1 MTTDVSPRETG
12 RLLRLAVPVIFTSVG
27 NMMMGLVD
35 TMVVG
40 QYSSL
45 ALAGVAAGNS
55 VFYTVAMIG
64 IGFLGAMDPIVAQS
78 HGARE
83 PKQALQCLASA
94 LQQALVFALLATPL
108 LLFIAAHLD
117 WTGAAPDVAHAAEPF
132 LRTLS
137 YGLLPMMIFQVFQR
151 YWQGMEIALP
161 FTLIMILSNIINYIF
176 ALAFVHGRWG
186 FPPMGAEGAAWATLV
201 VRLVSLVAAVI
212 YTLWLWKKRPYYRP
226 DFARLLPLLKNFHR
240 SMHVRI
246 FRLGLPSSLQMGLEV
261 CAFSLTTLMV
271 ARLGAEMLATHQ
283 IVLNIASFAFMF
295 PLGLSA
301 ATATRVGYHMG
312 RKHRPEA
319 LTTSWLGIVIGALMM
334 ATSALILFA
343 IPNQLLRL
351 FTQDLAVIQLGV
363 SLIFLCS
370 LFQIFDGI
378 QVVSAGALRGLGD
391 TKTAL
396 YTNLLAHWCLGL
408 PVGFTLCFWLNKG
421 LWGLWVGLALGLF
434 FTAVFNTYAILRKR
448 LT

>member
-1 MTTDVSPRETG
+1 MMTDAPPRETG

-27 NMMMGLVD
+27 NMLMGLVD

-40 QYSSL
+40 QHSSL
-45 ALAGVAAGNS
+45 ALAGVAAGHS
-55 VFYTVAMIG
+55 IFITAAMIG
-64 IGFLGAMDPIVAQS
+64 VGFLGAMDPIVSQA

-83 PKQALQCLASA
+83 PKQALQCLATA
-94 LQQALVFALLATPL
+94 LQQSLIYSLIAMPL

-117 WTGAAPDVAHAAEPF
+117 WTGATADVAQAAEPF
-132 LRTLS
+132 LRTLT
-137 YGLLPMMIFQVFQR
+137 YGLVPLMLFQALQR
-151 YWQGMEIALP
+151 YWQGMEIVLP
-161 FTLIMILSNIINYIF
+161 FTLIMVLSNIVNYF
-176 ALAFVHGRWG
+176 CAVAFVQGRWG
-186 FPPMGAEGAAWATLV
+186 FPVMGAEGAAWATLI
-201 VRLVSLVAAVI
+201 VRLVSLVAAAA
-212 YTLWLWKKRPYYRP
+212 YTMWLWKKRPYYRP
-226 DFARLLPLLKNFHR
+226 DFAKLTPLLKQLNQDMHR
-240 SMHVRI
+240 RL
-246 FRLGLPSSLQMGLEV
+246 FRLGLPASMQMGLEV
-261 CAFSLTTLMV
+261 CAFSLTTLLV

-283 IVLNIASFAFMF
+283 IILNIASFAFMF

-312 RKHRPEA
+312 RRHGPQAMR
-319 LTTSWLGIVIGALMM
+319 TSWLGIMIGTLMM
-334 ATSALILFA
+334 ASSALILFA

-351 FTQDLAVIQLGV
+351 FTQDTAVIQLGV
-363 SLIFLCS
+363 SIIFLCA

-408 PVGFTLCFWLNKG
+408 PVGFALCFWLQKG

>member
-27 NMMMGLVD
+27 NMLMGLVD

-55 VFYTVAMIG
+55 VFWTVAMIG

-83 PKQALQCLASA
+83 PKQALQCLATA
-94 LQQALVFALLATPL
+94 LQQALVYSVIATPIL
-108 LLFIAAHLD
+108 FFIAAHLD
-117 WTGAAPDVAHAAEPF
+117 WTGATSDVAEAAEPF
-132 LRTLS
+132 LRTMT
-137 YGLLPMMIFQVFQR
+137 YGLLPLMLFQVLQR

-161 FTLIMILSNIINYIF
+161 FTLIMILSNVINYVF

-186 FPPMGAEGAAWATLV
+186 FPAMGAEGAAWATFV
-201 VRLVSLVAAVI
+201 VRMVSLAAAMI
-212 YTLWLWKKRPYYRP
+212 YTMWLWKKRPYYRP
-226 DFARLLPLLKNFHR
+226 DLTRLAPLLKKFHQD
-240 SMHVRI
+240 MHRRL

-261 CAFSLTTLMV
+261 CAFSLTTLLI

-295 PLGLSA
+295 PIGLSA
-301 ATATRVGYHMG
+301 ATATRVGYHTG
-312 RKHRPEA
+312 RKNLSLA
-319 LTTSWLGIVIGALMM
+319 LRTSWLGIAIGTLMM
-334 ATSALILFA
+334 ASSALVLFT

-351 FTQDLAVIQLGV
+351 FTQDAAVIQLGV
-363 SLIFLCS
+363 SIIFLCS

-391 TKTAL
+391 TRTAL

-408 PVGFTLCFWLNKG
+408 PTGFVLCFWLDKG

>member
-1 MTTDVSPRETG
+1 MTTEASPRETG
-12 RLLRLAVPVIFTSVG
+12 RLLSLAVPVIFTSVG
-27 NMMMGLVD
+27 NMLMGLVD

-55 VFYTVAMIG
+55 VFWTVAMIG
-64 IGFLGAMDPIVAQS
+64 VGFLGAMDPIVSQS

-83 PKQALQCLASA
+83 PKQALQCLATA
-94 LQQALVFALLATPL
+94 LQQALVYSLMATPI

-132 LRTLS
+132 LRTMT
-137 YGLLPMMIFQVFQR
+137 YGLLPLMLFQVLQR

-161 FTLIMILSNIINYIF
+161 FTLIMVLSNIINYVF
-176 ALAFVHGRWG
+176 ALAFVQGRWG
-186 FPPMGAEGAAWATLV
+186 FPAMGAEGAAWATFI
-201 VRLVSLVAAVI
+201 VRMVSLLAAVV
-212 YTLWLWKKRPYYRP
+212 YTMWLWKKRPYYRP
-226 DFARLLPLLKNFHR
+226 DFARLFPLLKVFHQ
-240 SMHVRI
+240 SMHKRL
-246 FRLGLPSSLQMGLEV
+246 FRLGLPSSMQMGLEV
-261 CAFSLTTLMV
+261 CAFSLTTLLV

-312 RKHRPEA
+312 RRNGPGA
-319 LTTSWLGIVIGALMM
+319 LRTSWLGIVIGTLMM
-334 ATSALILFA
+334 ASSALVLFA

-363 SLIFLCS
+363 SIIFLCS

-408 PVGFTLCFWLNKG
+408 PVGIALCFWLNKG